1 MCVHHRLKHDK
12 RAPIASRLLR
22 DPRCRLVLSRQQY
35 GDGVVHEDAWYLE
48 RRERWRPGHVRLLL
62 IAESAPDPGS
72 GTRRYF
78 YDEDLTASDGL
89 FREVAKALLGV
100 GKLTQGRNEKLPWL
114 RRLRDQGTFLIDL
127 APIPVNQMR
136 ANRDAA
142 LASNVSGCVAR
153 VQEIQP
159 DGIIVIKQNVFTL
172 LHGPLRAAAL
182 PLLHDT
188 FIPFP
193 GSGQQKRF
201 QAGMGAALAT
211 LD

>member
-1 MCVHHRLKHDK
+1 M
-12 RAPIASRLLR
+12 APRE
-22 DPRCRLVLSRQQY
+22 QY
-35 GDGVVHEDAWYLE
+35 GDRVVHEDPWYSE
-48 RRERWRPGHVRLLL
+48 RRERWRPEHVGLLL

-72 GTRRYF
+72 GPRRYF

-89 FREVAKALLGV
+89 FREVAKALLGA
-100 GKLTQGRNEKLPWL
+100 GKLTQGRKEKLPWL

-127 APIPVNQMR
+127 APIPVNQMP
-136 ANRDAA
+136 ANRDTV
-142 LASNVSGCVAR
+142 LVSNVAGCVAR

-201 QAGMGAALAT
+201 QTGIAAALAT
-211 LD
+211 LN